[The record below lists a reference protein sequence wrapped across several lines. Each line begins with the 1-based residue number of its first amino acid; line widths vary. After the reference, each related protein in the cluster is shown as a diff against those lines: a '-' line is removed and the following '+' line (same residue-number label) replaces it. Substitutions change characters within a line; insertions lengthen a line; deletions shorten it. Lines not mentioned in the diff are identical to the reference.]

1 MNCNYTDTPIFVTGA
16 ERSGRT
22 IIAKIL
28 KLSGAFT
35 GVTNSMLEN
44 EQIKNV
50 FYYHYKA
57 INADPLGQYPLP
69 DRHIL
74 PSLQN
79 SHILQIQNG
88 INDILKDEKYV
99 EKEPWMYKSS
109 NLCQLWKI
117 WNQAYPNARWI
128 IVRRKP
134 SDIVYSC
141 LRTTYMCG
149 FSSKERQQEIGVTG
163 EREAWLWWVRQ
174 HELMFQEMV
183 AAGLD
188 IKVIWPED
196 LVDGNYE
203 SVKEI
208 LDWVGLPF
216 DEEMLRKEIDPMLWK
231 ARNNRKE

>member
-1 MNCNYTDTPIFVTGA
+1 MMSCNYTNTPIFITGA

-35 GVTNSMLEN
+35 GVTSAMLEN
-44 EQIKNV
+44 EEIKKV

-69 DRHIL
+69 DRITL
-74 PSLQN
+74 N
-79 SHILQIQNG
+79 KTGILQVQNG
-88 INDILKDEKYV
+88 INAILKDEKYSGQ
-99 EKEPWMYKSS
+99 EPWMYKSS

-117 WNQAYPNARWI
+117 WNQSYPNAKWV

-141 LRTTYMCG
+141 LKTTYMNG
-149 FSSKERQQEIGVTG
+149 FSSEKIQKEIGVG
-163 EREAWLWWVRQ
+163 SEREAWLWWVRQ
-174 HELMFQEMV
+174 HEQMFQEMV
-183 AAGLD
+183 AAGLN
-188 IKVIWPED
+188 IRVVWPED
-196 LVDGNYE
+196 LVDGDYE

-208 LDWVGLPF
+208 LGWVGLPF
-216 DEEMLRKEIDPMLWK
+216 NEEMLRKEIDPLLWK
-231 ARNNRKE
+231 ARKIRKE

>member
-1 MNCNYTDTPIFVTGA
+1 MSNYKDTPIFVTGA

-35 GVTNSMLEN
+35 GITNSMYEN
-44 EQIKNV
+44 TQIKKLV
-50 FYYHYKA
+50 
-57 INADPLGQYPLP
+57 ADYMTFIGADSLGQSPLP
-69 DRHIL
+69 K
-74 PSLQN
+74 
-79 SHILQIQNG
+79 
-88 INDILKDEKYV
+88 KDEMFPYIDLKKSVSEILDSEKYSRQ
-99 EKEPWMYKSS
+99 EPWMYKSS

-117 WNQAYPNARWI
+117 WNQAYPDARWI

-149 FSSKERQQEIGVTG
+149 FSSKERQEAIGVKG

-183 AAGLD
+183 AAGLN
-188 IKVIWPED
+188 IRVVWPED

-203 SVKEI
+203 SVKE
-208 LDWVGLPF
+208 LLNWVGLPF
-216 DEEMLRKEIDPMLWK
+216 DEDEIRKEIDPMLWK
-231 ARNNRKE
+231 SRNNRKAL